1 MASNI
6 PKRDYLNDILNNPRL
21 PEHRFVRDYAEYLH
35 NRFPDVSIRTY
46 VRYVSLF
53 ENGDEVSI
61 PSKSVSEP
69 DSASK
74 NEWDES
80 KEAATW
86 SYNGTAVVHTLEDA
100 LSYSKVDLNV
110 WEVERHT
117 WNQWEVTMRDDKK
130 NPVRRMNVQVKVWF
144 KKRRGHDIDFSKV
157 FDEVARATSKATVP
171 FAKGEGIGVVS
182 TADFHFGA
190 EVDDLIRSDKF
201 NVQVLTQY
209 LSNSA
214 DIINQK
220 GYKEVHLALLGDFIE
235 SFTGLNHANSWKG
248 MERGMFGMNAVI
260 LCYEILM
267 RSFISRINNLKAV
280 YVVSGNHDRVT
291 SSNKEDQKGEAAQMI
306 AYLIKEK
313 LEGVEVD
320 YHPMII
326 TKVIDNIC
334 YLWTHGHLNFIQK
347 ELSKILFEYGKQG
360 YYNVVIQGHKHT
372 RQVQKTVR
380 RKQYEWN
387 NIQVVQL
394 DEADYRIVI
403 AAPMFTGNFFS
414 ESIGFSSSAGITIIE
429 NNGNDKINYFDY
441 CV

>member
-1 MASNI
+1 MASNVPI
-6 PKRDYLNDILNNPRL
+6 RDYAADILNNPSL
-21 PEHRFVRDYAEYLH
+21 PEHKSNSAYAVYLH
-35 NRFPDVSIRTY
+35 SKYP
-46 VRYVSLF
+46 
-53 ENGDEVSI
+53 EVSVVTFRRHI
-61 PSKSVSEP
+61 ALFKKSGDSDTVGPQLSDSSSKNQWQETK
-69 DSASK
+69 DSAV
-74 NEWDES
+74 
-80 KEAATW
+80 W
-86 SYNGTAVVHTLEDA
+86 SYDGTDTIHTLGDA
-100 LSYSKVDLNV
+100 LSYSQVDMSV
-110 WEVERHT
+110 WRVERHVF
-117 WNQWEVTMRDDKK
+117 NQWEVTMKGPDGQPIK
-130 NPVRRMNVQVKVWF
+130 RMNVQVKVWF
-144 KKRRGHDIDFSKV
+144 EKIQGCDVDFTQV
-157 FDEVARATSKATVP
+157 FKDLIKATSSATVP
-171 FAKGEGIGVVS
+171 FARGNGVGVVS

-190 EVDDLIRSDKF
+190 EVEDLIRSGKF
-201 NVQVLTQY
+201 NVNVLTAY

-267 RSFISRINNLKAV
+267 KSFISRINNLKGV
-280 YVVSGNHDRVT
+280 YIVSGNHDRVT

-313 LEGVEVD
+313 LERVNVE

-334 YLWTHGHLNFIQK
+334 YLWTHGHLSFVQK

-360 YYNVVIQGHKHT
+360 YYNVLIQGHKHT
-372 RQVQKTVR
+372 RKVQKTVR
-380 RKQYEWN
+380 RKQYEWH

-394 DEADYRIVI
+394 DEADYRVVI